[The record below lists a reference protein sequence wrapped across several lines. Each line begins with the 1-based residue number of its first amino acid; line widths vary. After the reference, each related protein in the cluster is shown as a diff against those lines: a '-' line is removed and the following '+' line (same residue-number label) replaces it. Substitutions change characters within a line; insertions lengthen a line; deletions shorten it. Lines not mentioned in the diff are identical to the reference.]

1 MTLYTRTDT
10 IKRSWR
16 VSFSCVFAYFHNELR
31 QPSVETLPSCRKY
44 SFPSLEFEKFP
55 QQTRF
60 LPHRLSYLSFPPASP
75 QTSSSPI
82 YFSERVDLGTA
93 FSNISPFSTALFGS
107 RRVRFEATWYM
118 VCHELV
124 IQSQNHTMIILTVKS
139 PGIPRN
145 TCLHLQIHSCN
156 TNLKLSR

>member
-10 IKRSWR
+10 IERSWR

-60 LPHRLSYLSFPPASP
+60 LPHRLSYLFFPPATP
-75 QTSSSPI
+75 QKSSSPNNL
-82 YFSERVDLGTA
+82 FTERVDLGTA
-93 FSNISPFSTALFGS
+93 FSYISLSSTALFGS
-107 RRVRFEATWYM
+107 INVRFEAKWLM
-118 VCHELV
+118 VCQELV
-124 IQSQNHTMIILTVKS
+124 AGAATV
-139 PGIPRN
+139 RN
-145 TCLHLQIHSCN
+145 AFLYLQIHLCHRK
-156 TNLKLSR
+156 LKLSH